1 MRFKKLLS
9 VPNLPYY
16 STIPFILPYAECVHF
31 DLSWIHGWLETMRT
45 RMMVGLRQI
54 WHFGLYLLF
63 LIRHILHSLV
73 VWNNNDYRNA
83 LKQILTALAKY
94 STAVVSNIVNLY
106 LQNQID
112 LLLRLIAHFYKRILN
127 ATILNIE
134 WIVFYAKCTFLWPIN
149 NVLPEKL

>member
-1 MRFKKLLS
+1 MRLCASKNIVLAS
-9 VPNLPYY
+9 
-16 STIPFILPYAECVHF
+16 EH
-31 DLSWIHGWLETMRT
+31 
-45 RMMVGLRQI
+45 
-54 WHFGLYLLF
+54 
-63 LIRHILHSLV
+63 HILRV
-73 VWNNNDYRNA
+73 A
-83 LKQILTALAKY
+83 
-94 STAVVSNIVNLY
+94 

>member
-1 MRFKKLLS
+1 MLFKKLLS

-16 STIPFILPYAECVHF
+16 STIPFILPYAECVNF

-63 LIRHILHSLV
+63 LIRHILHSWV

-83 LKQILTALAKY
+83 LKHFYCIGQILQLGRNILL
-94 STAVVSNIVNLY
+94 STVVLNIVDLY
-106 LQNQID
+106 FWSQSDLQ
-112 LLLRLIAHFYKRILN
+112 LLLIANLHKRILN
-127 ATILNIE
+127 PSILNMNGL
-134 WIVFYAKCTFLWPIN
+134 FLLQNAIFFF
-149 NVLPEKL
+149 L